1 MHEAGVKIL
10 YFAWLRQK
18 VGAGEED
25 VSPPAAVNTVAALVA
40 WLKVK
45 SPAHAAAFANI
56 QAVRVAINQEF
67 ADWNAHIAEGDEIAF
82 FPPVTGG

>member
-1 MHEAGVKIL
+1 MRIL

-18 VGAGEED
+18 VGAGEEE
-25 VSPPAAVNTVAALVA
+25 VSPPDAVKTVAALVA
-40 WLKVK
+40 WLKAK
-45 SPAHAAAFANI
+45 SPAHAAAFANM

-67 ADWNAHIAEGDEIAF
+67 ADWNAPIAEGDEIAF

>member
-1 MHEAGVKIL
+1 MKVL
-10 YFAWLRQK
+10 YFAWLRQRI
-18 VGAGEED
+18 GAGEEEI
-25 VSPPAAVNTVAALVA
+25 SPPGAVNTVAALVA

-45 SPAHAAAFANI
+45 SPAHAAAFANM

-67 ADWNAHIAEGDEIAF
+67 ADWNTPITADDEIAF

>member
-1 MHEAGVKIL
+1 MKIL

-18 VGAGEED
+18 VGAGEEEIA
-25 VSPPAAVNTVAALVA
+25 PPAAVNTVAALVA
-40 WLKVK
+40 WLKVR
-45 SPAHAAAFANI
+45 SPAHGAAFANM

-67 ADWNAHIAEGDEIAF
+67 ADWNAPIAADDEIAF